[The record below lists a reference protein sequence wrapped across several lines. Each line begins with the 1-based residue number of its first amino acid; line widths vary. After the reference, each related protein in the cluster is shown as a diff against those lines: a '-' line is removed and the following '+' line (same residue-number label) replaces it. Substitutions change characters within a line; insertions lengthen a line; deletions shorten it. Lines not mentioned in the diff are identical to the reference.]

1 MINFNYISKP
11 VYTVFNFNKPLIK
24 KWIKEII
31 LSENKKLGHI
41 VFNFC
46 NDEELLKLNKQ
57 YLKHNF
63 YTDIIS
69 FDYSEDNKISGD
81 IYISMDR
88 VYDNSFTHKTI
99 TIDNEL
105 YRVLSH
111 GVLHFCGYKD
121 KSEAESLTMRFKE
134 NEKINIIKNII
145 VSRETITKD

>member
-1 MINFNYISKP
+1 MISFNYISKP
-11 VYTVFNFNKPLIK
+11 VYSVFNINRPLIK
-24 KWIKEII
+24 DWIKEII
-31 LSENKKLGHI
+31 ISENKKLGQI

-46 NDEELLKLNKQ
+46 NDEELLKINKQ

-69 FDYSEDNKISGD
+69 FDYSIKNKISGD

-88 VYDNSFTHKTI
+88 VYDNSFTHKTL
-99 TIDNEL
+99 TSDEL

-111 GVLHFCGYKD
+111 GILHFCGYKD
-121 KSEAESLTMRFKE
+121 KTEAESFTMRIKE

-145 VSRETITKD
+145 VSRETII

>member
-1 MINFNYISKP
+1 MISFNFISKP
-11 VYTVFNFNKPLIK
+11 VYSVFNINRPLIK
-24 KWIKEII
+24 EWIIEII
-31 LSENKKLGHI
+31 KSENKKLGQI

-46 NDEELLKLNKQ
+46 NDEELLKINKQ

-69 FDYSEDNKISGD
+69 FDYSIKNKISGD

-88 VYDNSFTHKTI
+88 VYDNSFTHKTL
-99 TIDNEL
+99 TSDEL

-111 GVLHFCGYKD
+111 GILHFCGYKD
-121 KSEAESLTMRFKE
+121 KTEAESFTMRIKE

-145 VSRETITKD
+145 VSRETII